1 MRAVLRSRS
10 TAIMDRDLSINAS
23 VEEESDE
30 LEIWPPPETQV
41 RSALWRAEGHIE
53 RGEYAQAART
63 LDDVLPYASDPVL
76 LRGLR
81 HLAAAGY
88 KAREGNEIRARRQL
102 DHARRRLAPY
112 LPVYEEVELDSL
124 IELVASDLES

>member
-1 MRAVLRSRS
+1 M
-10 TAIMDRDLSINAS
+10 
-23 VEEESDE
+23 EEESEALDV
-30 LEIWPPPETQV
+30 WPPPDAQV
-41 RSALWRAEGHIE
+41 RSALWRAEGHLE
-53 RGEYAQAART
+53 RREYVQAART
-63 LDDVLPYASDPVL
+63 LDDALPYASDPGP

-81 HLAAAGY
+81 HLSAAGY
-88 KAREGNEIRARRQL
+88 RAREGDGIRARRQL

>member
-1 MRAVLRSRS
+1 
-10 TAIMDRDLSINAS
+10 MDRDLSINAS

-30 LEIWPPPETQV
+30 LEIWPPPEAQV

-53 RGEYAQAART
+53 RGEYVQAART
-63 LDDVLPYASDPVL
+63 LDEALRHASDPGV

-88 KAREGNEIRARRQL
+88 RAREGDEMRARRQL

-112 LPVYEEVELDSL
+112 LPVYEKVELDSL
-124 IELVASDLES
+124 IELVAADLES

>member
-1 MRAVLRSRS
+1 
-10 TAIMDRDLSINAS
+10 
-23 VEEESDE
+23 VEEESE
-30 LEIWPPPETQV
+30 EPETWPPPESRV

-53 RGEYAQAART
+53 RGEYAHAART
-63 LDDVLPYASDPVL
+63 LDEALAHASDDGV

-88 KAREGNEIRARRQL
+88 RAREGDGTRARRQL
-102 DHARRRLAPY
+102 EHARRRLAPY

-124 IELVASDLES
+124 IELVAADLGS